1 MKIPAHDLDSA
12 LQNAVLLDVREPDEI
27 ASKGTLP
34 GAVQIPLGQLE
45 SRLHE
50 LPTDR
55 PIITA

>member
-1 MKIPAHDLDSA
+1 MKIPAHDLDRALESA
-12 LQNAVLLDVREPDEI
+12 LLLDVREPGEI

-34 GAVQIPLGQLE
+34 GALQIPMGQLE